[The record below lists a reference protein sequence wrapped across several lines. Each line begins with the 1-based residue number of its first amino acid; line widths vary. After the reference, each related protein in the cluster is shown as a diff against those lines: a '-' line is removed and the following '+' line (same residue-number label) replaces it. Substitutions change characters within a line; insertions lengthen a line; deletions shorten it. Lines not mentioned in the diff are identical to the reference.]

1 MLMMDGKGV
10 ELSYEMEATQLRPD
24 PAWTGS
30 DDEQINRFRSTR
42 NEIKKRLISFA
53 QERGLV

>member
-1 MLMMDGKGV
+1 MMDGKGV